1 MAPYVPAALDTDAPA
16 HTGSACADAAPTL
29 RPAATR
35 DATKTP
41 RIMTETR
48 MNIAFPREFPL
59 LTSEALVKRNEVTGI
74 GFISGKDVLLQR
86 DARHLTI
93 VCHIDAAAP

>member
-16 HTGSACADAAPTL
+16 HTGSACAAAPPTL

-35 DATKTP
+35 DATKIA

-48 MNIAFPREFPL
+48 MGIAFPREFSAFI
-59 LTSEALVKRNEVTGI
+59 SETLAKRNEVTDL
-74 GFISGKDVLLQR
+74 GFISGENVLLQR
-86 DARHLTI
+86 AARYLTS